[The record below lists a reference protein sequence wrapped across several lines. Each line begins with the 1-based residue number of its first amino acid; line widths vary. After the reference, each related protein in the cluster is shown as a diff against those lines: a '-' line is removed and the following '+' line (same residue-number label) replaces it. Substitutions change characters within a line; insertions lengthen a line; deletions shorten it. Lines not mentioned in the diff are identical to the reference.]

1 MTMNR
6 IKFIRDFAALG
17 DLLQDYVSG
26 SKDLPTLDQAI
37 ARSLEAN
44 PWFTGYHIKE
54 RLLSIAQYYLSD
66 SRLEA
71 WLVDYRDIWRGCY
84 HDITVVMAGNIPLVG
99 YHDYLSVLASGRRVS
114 VKCSSKDAF
123 LLPALH
129 QLLCSF
135 APEWLLQARF
145 VSEVSMDTDGLI
157 TTGSDATAVWFKEH
171 YPQLPKI
178 VRGHRNSIAVLT
190 EDITREQILGLHR
203 DMFGFFGLGCRS
215 VVRLFVPEGFDLKRV
230 TAFDQ
235 WPKEAEH
242 QGFQNAYRRQK
253 ALLSLQQVPFIDGGF
268 FLLQAEKGLSPPIA
282 TFFYTIYTDMNEVVD
297 YIEAHQSKLQIVVG
311 SAGEIKNGINFG
323 CSQNPELRTFS
334 IWQS

>member
-1 MTMNR
+1 MTMNHV
-6 IKFIRDFAALG
+6 KFIRDFAALG
-17 DLLQDYVSG
+17 DLLQDHVSDT
-26 SKDLPTLDQAI
+26 KNIPALDQAI
-37 ARSLEAN
+37 TCSLEAN

-54 RLLSIAQYYLSD
+54 RLSSIAQYYLSA

-71 WLVDYRDIWRGCY
+71 WLADYQDVWHDGH

-135 APEWLLQARF
+135 APKWLSQVRF
-145 VSEVSMDTDGLI
+145 VEEIPDDSDGLI
-157 TTGSDATAVWFKEH
+157 ATGSDATAAWFKEH

-178 VRGHRNSIAVLT
+178 IRGHRNSVAVLT
-190 EDITREQILGLHR
+190 EDITREQIACLHR
-203 DMFGFFGLGCRS
+203 DMFDFFGLGCRS
-215 VVRLFVPEGFDLKRV
+215 VVHLFIPKGFDLKRI

-242 QGFQNAYRRQK
+242 QGFQNAYRHQK
-253 ALLSLQQVPFIDGGF
+253 ALLSLQQIPFVDGGF
-268 FLLQAEKGLSPPIA
+268 FLLQAEEGLSPPVA
-282 TFFYTIYTDMNEVVD
+282 TFFYTIYTRINEIID
-297 YIEAHQSKLQIVVG
+297 YLESNKSLLQIVVG
-311 SAGEIKNGINFG
+311 TTRMIKNCINFG
-323 CSQNPELRTFS
+323 CSQNPSLYDTS
-334 IWQS
+334 I